1 MSTPRL
7 KVAVA
12 IASLGRPAE
21 VRQLVEAL
29 RQQTIPPCAIVIS
42 SVRREDVGDLE
53 TGGDLEVIFGEPGL
67 CRQRN
72 RALEVLLPKSD
83 VVAFFDDDYLPA
95 KDAIERIALFFGNE
109 PEVAGACGV
118 LLADGINSA
127 GIGYQEAIQLLEA
140 HDASPKPPPA
150 IFRDL
155 WGLYGCN
162 MVYRSAMI
170 AEERFDEALPLYGWQ
185 EDIDFAARMQKYGRT
200 VKTTAFAGVHRGV
213 KGGRGSG
220 VRLGYSQI
228 ANPLY
233 LMRKQTLRPK
243 TARRMIW
250 RQFAVN
256 HVRAFRPEPWVDRL
270 GRARGN
276 WLAIFDAL
284 RGKLHPMRMLEY

>member
-1 MSTPRL
+1 MSKPLL

-12 IASLGRPAE
+12 IASLGRPVE

-29 RQQTIPPCAIVIS
+29 RRQTVAPSAIVIS

-53 TGGDLEVIFGEPGL
+53 TDGDLQVIFGEPGL

-72 RALEVLLPKSD
+72 RALEALLPKCD

-95 KDAIERIALFFGNE
+95 RDAIERIAEFFADE
-109 PEVAGACGV
+109 PKVAGACGV
-118 LLADGINSA
+118 LLADGINTA
-127 GIGYQEAIQLLEA
+127 GIGYEDALQLLATHEA
-140 HDASPKPPPA
+140 GPRPA
-150 IFRDL
+150 AKIVRDL

-162 MVYRSAMI
+162 MVYRSAMV
-170 AEERFDEALPLYGWQ
+170 AHERFDEALPLYGWQ
-185 EDIDFAARMQKYGRT
+185 EDIDFAARVSERGRT

-213 KGGRGSG
+213 KGGRSSG

-228 ANPLY
+228 ANPVY
-233 LMRKQTLRPK
+233 LMRKRTLRPK
-243 TARRMIW
+243 QGRRMIW
-250 RQFAVN
+250 RTFAIN

-284 RGKLHPMRMLEY
+284 RGKLHPMRMLEL